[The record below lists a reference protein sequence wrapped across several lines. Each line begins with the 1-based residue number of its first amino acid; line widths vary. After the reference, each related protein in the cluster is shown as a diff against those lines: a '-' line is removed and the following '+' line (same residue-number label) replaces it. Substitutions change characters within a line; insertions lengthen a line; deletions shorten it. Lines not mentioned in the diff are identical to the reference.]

1 MRGANFR
8 GISARMLIPV
18 DKQRSNSTCGNEACY
33 GISHAPQPQGQ
44 GPSPPNFL
52 GPYRYPYHL
61 TQSDQIQHNNPQ
73 KEPGT
78 PQHTPTWY
86 DVEQHKFCK
95 VTMWGV
101 TFLRGPIRS
110 DPGSGSY
117 GAKTL
122 GDTTTYA
129 RTIWLGWILMRDLLA
144 VANLLVISS
153 IIVPN
158 HIMFSKIWL
167 ADIWMHLQ
175 ENSKELTTSPDNCWY
190 TTLWNATYKSVH
202 NVCNVSFKSRDKL
215 NNFGGIHSHKCSK
228 YLPFA
233 LCNPTYTSTE

>member
-1 MRGANFR
+1 MR
-8 GISARMLIPV
+8 
-18 DKQRSNSTCGNEACY
+18 EW
-33 GISHAPQPQGQ
+33 ISHAPQHQGQ
-44 GPSPPNFL
+44 GPSPPKFL
-52 GPYRYPYHL
+52 GPYLYPYHL
-61 TQSDQIQHNNPQ
+61 THSDQIQQNNPQ
-73 KEPGT
+73 KERLT
-78 PQHTPTWY
+78 PRHTPTWY
-86 DVEQHKFCK
+86 DVFCK

-175 ENSKELTTSPDNCWY
+175 ENSKELTTSPDNY
-190 TTLWNATYKSVH
+190 GRTLSDASM
-202 NVCNVSFKSRDKL
+202 
-215 NNFGGIHSHKCSK
+215 
-228 YLPFA
+228 
-233 LCNPTYTSTE
+233 LCFTAVFSYFFYGRLSWPNGWTDLHETFTRG